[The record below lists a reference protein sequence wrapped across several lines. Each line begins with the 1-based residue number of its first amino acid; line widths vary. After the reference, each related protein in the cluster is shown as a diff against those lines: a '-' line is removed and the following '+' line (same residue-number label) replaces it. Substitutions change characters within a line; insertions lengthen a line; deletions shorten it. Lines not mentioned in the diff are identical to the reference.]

1 MEGKLGCLSYP
12 IIRLNVIFQVY
23 MFKLD
28 SVYGRF
34 KGDVQE
40 KGGKLLIE
48 GKVIHVF
55 YEKDPSAISQ
65 RKAGA
70 QYIVE
75 SSGIFTA
82 KEKYV
87 SESDFFSKQKIKNDG
102 KTPQL

>member
-1 MEGKLGCLSYP
+1 
-12 IIRLNVIFQVY
+12 
-23 MFKLD
+23 MFKFD

-34 KGDVQE
+34 KGDVEE
-40 KGGKLLIE
+40 KDGKLFIE
-48 GKVIHVF
+48 GKAIHVF
-55 YEKDPSAISQ
+55 NEKEPSAIGWH
-65 RKAGA
+65 KAGA

-102 KTPQL
+102 KTP